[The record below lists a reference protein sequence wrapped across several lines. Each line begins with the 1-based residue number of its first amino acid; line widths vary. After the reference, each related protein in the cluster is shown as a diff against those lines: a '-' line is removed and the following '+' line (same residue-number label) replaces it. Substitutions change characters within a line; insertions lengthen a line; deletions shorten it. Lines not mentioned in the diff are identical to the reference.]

1 MSQNRNGD
9 GTITKEELRE
19 VLNQLGESPTEKEL
33 TAMFKLV
40 FSLIL
45 NNKHSYNNVLDY
57 KVFSYRLIN
66 EQLYLCQGKFI
77 ISIRNIE
84 WLSSL

>member
-1 MSQNRNGD
+1 MIMSQNRNGD

-57 KVFSYRLIN
+57 KVFFYRLIN
-66 EQLYLCQGKFI
+66 E
-77 ISIRNIE
+77 
-84 WLSSL
+84 